1 MSNSP
6 LHFTLRRTQAHFSD
20 RRTWAFLLLVG
31 GMIGLAGPFDTFA
44 LFPPLPRLAYWVGVS
59 TASYAVGFVVT
70 EWLSHRLHHWIAP
83 VWLRLLVIGGLPG
96 VPIALSVWG
105 INGLVFG
112 FEGVVDL
119 AALLFYCPLISIA
132 ISAASMLAIVKPPAV
147 EIQAEP
153 SLLDRLPRP
162 IRGRLLHIAVTDHY
176 VEVATDRGSALVLLR
191 LTDAIRETMP
201 VQGLQVH
208 RSHWVALDAVKRVT
222 KQNNKTVLE
231 LENGTLVPVSR
242 TFRDQVRAAGLLS

>member
-6 LHFTLRRTQAHFSD
+6 LHFTLRRTQAHFSNH
-20 RRTWAFLLLVG
+20 RTWALVLLLG
-31 GMIGLAGPFDTFA
+31 GVIGLVGPFDTFA
-44 LFPPLPRLAYWVGVS
+44 LVPPVPRLVYWVGVS
-59 TASYAVGFVVT
+59 VASYAVGFVSAD
-70 EWLSHRLHHWIAP
+70 WLSRRLHRWTAP

-112 FEGVVDL
+112 FEDIGGLVE
-119 AALLFYCPLISIA
+119 LLLYCPLISIV
-132 ISAASMLAIVKPPAV
+132 ISAVSMLATVKPTTAV
-147 EIQAEP
+147 TPGEP
-153 SLLDRLPRP
+153 QLLERLPRSV
-162 IRGRLLHIAVTDHY
+162 RGRLIHIAVADHY
-176 VEVATDRGSALVLLR
+176 VGVATDKGNALVLLR
-191 LTDAIRETMP
+191 LSDAIRETLP

-222 KQNNKTVLE
+222 RQNNKTVLE

-242 TFRDQVRAAGLLS
+242 TFRDQVRAAGLLA